1 MVIYH
6 RRLDLVTVLK
16 IEKKFVYIFILILAK
31 KLPVISGCNID
42 IYDFAFS
49 SFDRTLLAGDNLM
62 LLVDDRVNLFI
73 SNVSL
78 NQVQEY
84 LNILICLLVFYV

>member
-1 MVIYH
+1 MS
-6 RRLDLVTVLK
+6 
-16 IEKKFVYIFILILAK
+16 KKV
-31 KLPVISGCNID
+31 PVISGCNID